1 MMTKI
6 FDFATRFD
14 DKLWDKCLKDIAKS
28 SDPLKNNYIGLEP
41 TEFTSFPVVIIDDK
55 IVCFSALQINEERW
69 GKGIGRCSSRLWIHP
84 EYRHTG
90 KFTGGDK
97 FLNTTYCL
105 PIQLAAAKLHN
116 LDCIFISREHNLL
129 GFVEY
134 AKLIKINCNTNFYL
148 ESTRYNVC
156 GSLDPIPESCKQ
168 WVMVH
173 HLTTGGSALWEQQ
186 MKKFILF
193 ENTF

>member
-1 MMTKI
+1 MTKI
-6 FDFATRFD
+6 IDFAYNFD
-14 DKLWDKCLKDIAKS
+14 DKLWNDCLENIANFNES
-28 SDPLKNNYIGLEP
+28 LTQNYLVLDPK
-41 TEFTSFPVVIIDDK
+41 EFISFPVVIINDK

-69 GKGIGRCSSRLWIHP
+69 GKGIGRCSARLWIHP

-105 PIQLAAAKLHN
+105 PLQLAAAKSHN

-156 GSLDPIPESCKQ
+156 GSLDPIPDSCKQ

-173 HLTTGGSALWEQQ
+173 HLTNQGEECW
-186 MKKFILF
+186 I
-193 ENTF
+193 ENMEKYVLQK

>member
-1 MMTKI
+1 MTKI

-14 DKLWDKCLKDIAKS
+14 DKLWNECLENIADSNDYLKS
-28 SDPLKNNYIGLEP
+28 NYIALEP
-41 TEFTSFPVVIIDDK
+41 SEFTSFPVVVIDDK

-69 GKGIGRCSSRLWIHP
+69 GQGIGRCSTRLWIHP

-105 PIQLAAAKLHN
+105 PMQLAAAQLHN
-116 LDCIFISREHNLL
+116 LECVFISREHNLL
-129 GFVEY
+129 GFAEY
-134 AKLIKINCNTNFYL
+134 AKLIKINCDTNFYL

-156 GSLDPIPESCKQ
+156 GSLIPIPESCKQ
-168 WVMVH
+168 WVMIH
-173 HLTTGGSALWEQQ
+173 QLTNSGKECW
-186 MKKFILF
+186 
-193 ENTF
+193 NTNMRKYVLQE

>member
-14 DKLWDKCLKDIAKS
+14 DKLWNECLENIAKS
-28 SDPLKNNYIGLEP
+28 NDFLKDNYIDLDP
-41 TEFTSFPVVIIDDK
+41 KDFASFPVVIIDNK

-69 GKGIGRCSSRLWIHP
+69 GKGIGRCSTRLWIHP

-156 GSLDPIPESCKQ
+156 GSLDPIPDSCKQ

-173 HLTTGGSALWEQQ
+173 HLTNQGEECWNNN
-186 MKKFILF
+186 MKKYVL
-193 ENTF
+193 

>member
-1 MMTKI
+1 MITKI

-14 DKLWDKCLKDIAKS
+14 NKLWNECLEYIAESNDYLKS
-28 SDPLKNNYIGLEP
+28 NYITLDP
-41 TEFTSFPVVIIDDK
+41 REFMSFPVVLIDDK
-55 IVCFSALQINEERW
+55 IACFSALQINEERW
-69 GKGIGRCSSRLWIHP
+69 GQGIGRCSTRLWIHP

-105 PIQLAAAKLHN
+105 PMQLAAAKLHN
-116 LDCIFISREHNLL
+116 LECVFISREHNLL
-129 GFVEY
+129 GFAEY
-134 AKLIKINCNTNFYL
+134 AKLIKINCDTNFYL

-156 GSLDPIPESCKQ
+156 GSLNPIPESCKQ

-173 HLTTGGSALWEQQ
+173 YSSNTGKECWNRN
-186 MKKFILF
+186 MKKYVLQ
-193 ENTF
+193 E